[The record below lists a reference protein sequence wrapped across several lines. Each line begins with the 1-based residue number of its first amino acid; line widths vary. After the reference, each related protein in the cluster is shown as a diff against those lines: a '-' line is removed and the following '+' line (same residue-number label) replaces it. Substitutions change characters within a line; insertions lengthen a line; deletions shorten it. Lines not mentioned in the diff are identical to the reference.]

1 MPPPSPPTRRA
12 AVSALLTLLAG
23 LAPWSGRAEAADHVV
38 DPTMNYRAV
47 LTALQPGDTVRLLPG
62 RYTSGLP
69 VQGIE
74 GTAARP
80 ILIYG
85 PATGPRAVIAG
96 RSCCNT
102 LSMRDSAWV
111 TVRDVDFDGGGLA
124 VDAIKLESD
133 ARFAHHITLEGL
145 RITNHDGS
153 QQAVGISTKAPA
165 WDWVIRGVRIEGA
178 GTGMY
183 LGDSDG
189 SAPFVRGLIE
199 HVTILDTIGYNIEIK
214 HQTGRPNLA
223 GLPTTPS
230 STLIRYSVFS
240 KAANASQGGS
250 GRPNVLVGHFPRTG
264 AGRDDRYEIYGNFF
278 YQNEALAQ
286 TLFQG
291 EGNLSFH
298 DNLLYNE
305 HGGAFLSRPHNDV
318 PKAIDVY
325 HNTIVAS
332 GAGVEIWGAD
342 TSAAQRVIANA
353 IYASPPIDHADGT
366 NRDNT
371 TGDAAAARAA
381 LRAPSGPVGGTLD
394 LRPRAGQLGGA
405 AVDLSAF
412 ARDQDT
418 GLDFDRNP
426 RDGTMRGAYGPGGA
440 NAYWPLALVERPGRP
455 QPPPPLPTDA
465 GVDIDAGS
473 RPDAGVAM
481 DAATPTDA
489 GVIADAGA
497 RRDAAVT
504 PDAGFLVDAGST
516 PMDAGSTPDAGETA
530 LDAGT
535 AGPADVGEAAPSA
548 GRRNTS
554 GGCRCVGGDEAGG
567 ARGWSAL
574 AALVLVGAGRRR
586 RAARAPRRPST
597 AGA

>member
-1 MPPPSPPTRRA
+1 MRVLLSVAVLA
-12 AVSALLTLLAG
+12 AALLT
-23 LAPWSGRAEAADHVV
+23 SGEARAADHVV
-38 DPTMNYRAV
+38 GPNTNYRAV
-47 LTALQPGDTVRLLPG
+47 LTALQPGDTVQLLPG

-85 PATGPRAVIAG
+85 PATGPRAVIVG

-145 RITNHDGS
+145 RIINHDGS
-153 QQAVGISTKAPA
+153 QQSVGISTKAPA

-342 TSAAQRVIANA
+342 ASAAQRVIANA

-366 NRDNT
+366 NRDNA

-381 LRAPSGPVGGTLD
+381 LRAPSGPVGGSLD
-394 LRPRAGQLGGA
+394 LRPRAGQLVGA
-405 AVDLSAF
+405 AVDLAAF

-426 RDGTMRGAYGPGGA
+426 RDGTLRGAYGPGGA
-440 NAYWPLALVERPGRP
+440 HAYWPLALVERPGRP
-455 QPPPPLPTDA
+455 QPPPPPPVDA
-465 GVDIDAGS
+465 GVAVDAGP
-473 RPDAGVAM
+473 RPDAGAPM
-481 DAATPTDA
+481 DAGPPADA

-504 PDAGFLVDAGST
+504 PDAGALVDAGTT
-516 PMDAGSTPDAGETA
+516 PVDAGEAPDAGETA
-530 LDAGT
+530 ADVGT
-535 AGPADVGEAAPSA
+535 NGPADVDEAAPSA

-554 GGCRCVGGDEAGG
+554 GGCRCVGNGGG
-567 ARGWSAL
+567 ARGGLAL
-574 AALVLVGAGRRR
+574 GLLALVGFGRRR
-586 RAARAPRRPST
+586 RARVAREATRAPPGPGRRASR
-597 AGA
+597 AGGGR